1 MIKLISVTHKEVKYE
16 TQKVASELHGNLFDK
31 TVLKY
36 WRVIIHYCLY
46 ERNPTLSPLLSIEFH
61 GHVRTE

>member
-31 TVLKY
+31 IVLKY
-36 WRVIIHYCLY
+36 WRVIIDYCLY
-46 ERNPTLSPLLSIEFH
+46 ELNPPPFPIAF
-61 GHVRTE
+61 RIP